1 MNYHFKILLIV
12 FISFNFIIAQENINQ
27 FKKQALLLMQE
38 GRLGEAI
45 DQLNKY
51 IAGNPRSPDGYH
63 LRGLCQEQR
72 SQYQNS
78 VLDLRRAYRLDPS
91 NQKIKEDLNRV
102 TTTWHKLL
110 YQKIE
115 GHKRDIAKDPKYA
128 FSYLEIGKSYRW
140 LEEWNLAEQWYD
152 EYLKRD
158 DNASPDEII
167 RYTEILAKTRSIVKG
182 EKILK
187 KYTDRYPEDWRLW
200 SRYGYFTLWLGKN
213 KIAENAFENS
223 LKFKPFFK
231 EAEDGLDLARKQG
244 YMTVDMGRDYSRVQ
258 EYAIDRFFK
267 ILQQNPDDD
276 ETRFN
281 LVEELISNNRYEE
294 AFQQIQILQTK
305 YSNEERFK
313 TLFQSVKTYRDSLYN
328 ENIAKY
334 TERLKENPFDKEA
347 VMKVADSYGNLFY
360 YDNAIEILNEY
371 LQNVEEDKDLDVRF
385 LLAKY
390 KAWNF
395 DFEEATQIM
404 EKILQ
409 YEPNNLD
416 YQLLRGQLAVWTLND
431 LDLGETYLKN
441 VLANN
446 EYNIDALLSMVN
458 LYTWKKDF
466 PTAKIYLDRLKDKYP
481 NNPEVINIENI
492 YELRYQAN
500 EEAKI
505 FEIRGEAGRLSMN
518 GDCQGA
524 LEKYDEYFSKRKN
537 LTNEEKFEYAD
548 IATCAKNYQ
557 KAIDLYNEILKEEFI
572 FKAAL
577 LKAQNLFSIGDTSEA
592 KTELEKLAKLNPDDI
607 QTKML
612 LADTYTATKNFTTAE
627 KLYRELL
634 NESTSVYSKNDVYQ
648 KMIFLGGSL
657 VDDKKFEKG
666 KNLYQEIYD
675 STNDDNLKE
684 QIEQRMILY
693 ADQLAADKKY
703 EDAINEFKIL
713 EEKYK
718 DENKLNDIYSRQIYI
733 SYLMMQ
739 DNLLDDAADLLEDLT
754 EKVKDDSLLYNLNQ
768 KKLFLADAYVQDES
782 YGDARNLY
790 EEVLE
795 NSKDNSQKE
804 MAKERI
810 GWLPP
815 SGVVRGIKG
824 FGSFLNYFLPTNMN
838 IAPFA
843 SYYQDNQN
851 LKFWNYGTRVD
862 FGFLGF
868 LSLGVLWQ
876 RTTLNNSSFQKDY
889 TQLRGLA
896 SIYFS
901 NRLSLSGSYGH
912 LNTFGEPNYE
922 VWDAQ
927 IRYQI
932 PDELNL
938 SFSYDNTDA
947 RIFFYSPYL
956 LYTRLKADV
965 YRFNYWYNYKNI
977 MRIYGY
983 YNYFELSDNNKGNDF
998 QLRLGK
1004 KFLNLVMLGYEY
1016 MFSDY
1021 KYISQLYYS
1030 PQNFD
1035 THSLWAEYEYLY
1047 KKDWKFKVGGKIGYA
1062 PDVDFIISEIFGE
1075 ANYNPITNILLNGRI
1090 GYTNSFRFGTG
1101 YKSFNISLSAY
1112 IAVF

>member
-1 MNYHFKILLIV
+1 MYNSFKIV
-12 FISFNFIIAQENINQ
+12 FFVLFVSSFFYAQENINQ
-27 FKKQALLLMQE
+27 FKRQGLMLMKE
-38 GRLGEAI
+38 GRYGEAI
-45 DQLNKY
+45 DQFNKY

-63 LRGLCQEQR
+63 TRGLCQEQR
-72 SQYQNS
+72 SQFQNA

-91 NQKIKEDLNRV
+91 DQKIKEDLNRV

-115 GHKRDIAKDPKYA
+115 GHKRDIAKDPSYA

-140 LEEWNLAEQWYD
+140 LEEWKLAEQWYD

-167 RYTEILAKTRSIVKG
+167 RYTEILAKNRSIVKG
-182 EKILK
+182 ERILK

-244 YMTVDMGRDYSRVQ
+244 YMNVDMGRDYNKVQ
-258 EYAIDRFFK
+258 EYAIDRFFRM
-267 ILQQNPDDD
+267 LQQNPDDD

-281 LVEELISNNRYEE
+281 LIEELISNNRYEE
-294 AFQQIQILQTK
+294 AYQQVQILQTK
-305 YSNEERFK
+305 YSGEDRFK
-313 TLFQSVKTYRDSLYN
+313 KLFNSIKNYRDSLYN
-328 ENIAKY
+328 ENISKY

-347 VMKVADSYGNLFY
+347 VIKVAESYGNLFY
-360 YDNAIEILNEY
+360 YDNAIEIIQEY

-395 DFEEATQIM
+395 DFEEATQILDN
-404 EKILQ
+404 ILK

-416 YQLLRGQLAVWTLND
+416 YQLLRGQVAVWTLND
-431 LDLGETYLKN
+431 LELGEIYLKN
-441 VLANN
+441 VLSSN
-446 EYNIDALLSMVN
+446 EFNLDALLSMVN

-466 PTAKIYLDRLKDKYP
+466 DTAKFYLEKLERKYP
-481 NNPEVINIENI
+481 GIPEVLNIRNI

-500 EEAKI
+500 EEAKV

-518 GDCQGA
+518 GDCSAA
-524 LEKYDEYFSKRKN
+524 LSKYDEYFQKRKS
-537 LTNEEKFEYAD
+537 LTNDEKFEYAD

-557 KAIDLYNEILKEEFI
+557 KAIDLYNEILNDGFD
-572 FKAAL
+572 FKASL
-577 LKAQNLFSIGDTSEA
+577 LKSQNLFLIGDTTEA
-592 KTELEKLAKLNPDDI
+592 RVELERLANLKPDDF
-607 QTKML
+607 QAKML
-612 LADTYTATKNFTTAE
+612 LADTYTATKRFKDAE
-627 KLYRELL
+627 KLYREII
-634 NESTSVYSKNDVYQ
+634 NDPNSTYSKNDVYQ
-648 KMIFLGGSL
+648 KMIFLAGDL
-657 VDDKKFEKG
+657 INDKQFEKG
-666 KNLYQEIYD
+666 KKLYQEIYN
-675 STNDDNLKE
+675 STEENSLKE
-684 QIEQRMILY
+684 QIDQRMVLY

-703 EDAINEFKIL
+703 EKSL
-713 EEKYK
+713 EEFNFLEKNIK
-718 DENKLNDIYSRQIYI
+718 NNEILNDIYSRQIYV
-733 SYLMMQ
+733 SYLMLQ
-739 DNLLDDAADLLEDLT
+739 DKKLNEAEELLYDLS
-754 EKVKDDSLLYNLNQ
+754 EKVKDDTLLYNLNQ
-768 KKLFLADAYVQDES
+768 KKLFLADAYVEDES
-782 YGDARNLY
+782 YGSARSIY
-790 EEVLE
+790 EDVLE
-795 NSKDNSQKE
+795 TAKDTSQIR

-815 SGVVRGIKG
+815 SGLIKGLHG

-843 SYYQDNQN
+843 SYYKDNQN
-851 LKFWNYGTRVD
+851 LRFWNYGTRVE
-862 FGFLGF
+862 FGFIGF
-868 LSLGVLWQ
+868 LSLGVLWS
-876 RTTLNNSSFQKDY
+876 RTTLDNNLFQKDF

-901 NRLSLSGSYGH
+901 NRLSISGSYGQ
-912 LNTFGEPNYE
+912 LNTLGEPNYN

-947 RIFFYSPYL
+947 RVFFYSPYL
-956 LYTRLKADV
+956 LFTRIKADV
-965 YRFNYWYNYKNI
+965 YRFNYWYNFKNI
-977 MRIYGY
+977 LRIYGF

-998 QLRLGK
+998 QIRIGK
-1004 KFLNLVMLGYEY
+1004 RFINLVMLGYEY

-1021 KYISQLYYS
+1021 QDISPLYYS
-1030 PQNFD
+1030 PQNYD
-1035 THSLWAEYEYLY
+1035 THSLWAEYEYIY
-1047 KKDWKFKVGGKIGYA
+1047 KKDWKFKAGGKIGYA

-1075 ANYNPITNILLNGRI
+1075 ANYNPISNVILNGRI
-1090 GYTNSFRFGTG
+1090 GYTNSFRFGSG
-1101 YKSFNISLSAY
+1101 YKSFNISFSAY